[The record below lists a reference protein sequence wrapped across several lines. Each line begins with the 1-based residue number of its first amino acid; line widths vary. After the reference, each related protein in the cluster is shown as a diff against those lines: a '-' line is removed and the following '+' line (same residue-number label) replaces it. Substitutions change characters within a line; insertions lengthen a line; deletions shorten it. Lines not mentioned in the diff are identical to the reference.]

1 MAHTLSE
8 VGQVAYP
15 TLIVARKQS
24 EKAKPKFSI
33 TMVWHEGTDL
43 SGIEAAIDAVVKK
56 KYPDGPPTRN
66 WRYPLRSGE
75 DKRRDDGT
83 MTPGFLPT
91 DTWAEFWRH
100 EKDKNGLVKPKAP
113 VVGPTRDPIPES
125 DVYAGCTA
133 RVLFNP
139 FTYDHP
145 SGNRGVSLGLEA
157 IQKHEDG
164 ERVGAP
170 PVDAQSA
177 FSDLAPA
184 EELPF

>member
-1 MAHTLSE
+1 MAHTLSQ
-8 VGQVAYP
+8 VGRVAYP
-15 TLIVARKQS
+15 TLVVARKQS
-24 EKAKPKFSI
+24 EKAKPKYSI
-33 TMVWHEGTDL
+33 TLVWSEGTDL
-43 SGIEAAIDAVVKK
+43 SGIKAAIDAVTSE
-56 KYPDGPPTRN
+56 KYPDGTPTRN
-66 WRYPLRSGE
+66 FRYPLRSGE

-83 MTPGFLPT
+83 MTPGFEPT
-91 DTWAEFWRH
+91 DTWAEFWRY
-100 EKDKNGLVKPKAP
+100 ERDKAGLVNPKAP
-113 VVGPTRDPIPES
+113 VVGPNRDPIPES

-139 FTYDHP
+139 FCYDRD
-145 SGNRGVSLGLEA
+145 GNRGVSLGLEA

-170 PVDAQSA
+170 PVDPQSA